1 MKINTFCLTTLIVAF
16 QISSCGQ
23 SIQPSLVKKI
33 AANFSKDK
41 IPTDLSKYRQATFAA
56 GCFWH
61 EETLF
66 ESINGVVH
74 VESGYAGGT
83 TNNPTYEQVSTGET
97 GHTETVN
104 IYYDSSVISYPALLN
119 IYFEAQSDPTQVNG
133 QGPDNGTEYRS
144 VAFYRNN
151 LEKETIEKNI
161 RLMNKSGKYKRPVA
175 TSVKPFKIFYKAED
189 YHQRYINTNTDNPY
203 VMNFSIKE
211 IARFQASHPEL
222 IKPGHNFATGK

>member
-16 QISSCGQ
+16 QLSSCGQ
-23 SIQPSLVKKI
+23 SMPATQIKKI

-41 IPTDLSKYRQATFAA
+41 IPTDLSKYKQATFAA

-104 IYYDSSVISYPALLN
+104 IYYDTSVITYPTLLK

-144 VAFYRNN
+144 VVFYRNN
-151 LEKETIEKNI
+151 TEKETIDKNI
-161 RLMNKSGKYKRPVA
+161 QAMNKSGKYKRPVA
-175 TSVKPFKIFYKAED
+175 TAVKPYKIFYKAED
-189 YHQRYINTNTDNPY
+189 YHQGYINTNTDNPY

-211 IARFQASHPEL
+211 IARFQATHPEL
-222 IKPGHNFATGK
+222 IKPGHSFATGK